1 MCRLQGGLVFG
12 IINLVGNFGT
22 VFVDQAYWQSAIA
35 ARPSSSH
42 KGYILGGQTAWA
54 FQLCHHDCQSACFSP
69 VDLALSRQLS

>member
-1 MCRLQGGLVFG
+1 MFG

-42 KGYILGGQTAWA
+42 KGYILGA
-54 FQLCHHDCQSACFSP
+54 QS
-69 VDLALSRQLS
+69 V